1 MILVGDRV
9 LVTKSNHKWGMKLF
23 PQVNLRG
30 MKMSMN
36 VNLRGT
42 KFSLTKIRCMKFCT
56 EKITGRKKIPTSQ
69 KKCSRQVVYWIN
81 VPPLNKIMN
90 KMIFCGRMYSHHHLI
105 IRATSVVVKYL
116 RSLMVVMKI
125 KKLTRS
131 FKIEYFFYSTG
142 DIFC

>member
-42 KFSLTKIRCMKFCT
+42 KFSLTKIRP
-56 EKITGRKKIPTSQ
+56 KKIIGLFPAHRVT
-69 KKCSRQVVYWIN
+69 KKKFTRAAA
-81 VPPLNKIMN
+81 KIFFLSE
-90 KMIFCGRMYSHHHLI
+90 KMMFDAC
-105 IRATSVVVKYL
+105 
-116 RSLMVVMKI
+116 
-125 KKLTRS
+125 
-131 FKIEYFFYSTG
+131 
-142 DIFC
+142 